1 MTNVT
6 SYRCSAFPSN
16 IRVSIG
22 SAIVLELIEG
32 KLDAEPTTAYL
43 MTYTAGKCSANCAFC
58 PQART
63 SLGKAELLSRVSWPA
78 FPTRCV
84 VKRIGVAASQ
94 GRIGRVCIQALSYPS
109 VFSDLVAL
117 VKMVKLHA
125 VVPVSVSCQ
134 PTKNEDIRL
143 LQAAGVDRIGI
154 AIDAASPKLFAEV
167 KRSGTNRSCNWEG
180 QFAKLREAVEVF
192 GKGNVSTHLIVGL
205 GETEKE
211 ATSLIQECIDMT
223 VLPAL
228 FAFTPIRG
236 TALETRVQPDVTM
249 YRHVQLARYLIVNR
263 IVRFSD
269 MAFGVDGRIVSFG
282 VKKDVL
288 KGVVEG
294 GKPFLTSGCPGCN
307 RPFYNEKASGPMY
320 NYPRSIRPEEIAEIK
335 RDLAL
340 F

>member
-1 MTNVT
+1 MANAT
-6 SYRCSAFPSN
+6 SYSGSAFLPN
-16 IRVSIG
+16 IRVSVG
-22 SAIVLELIEG
+22 SAIVLGLIEG

-43 MTYTAGKCSANCAFC
+43 MTYTTGKCSANCAFC

-78 FPTRCV
+78 FPTESV
-84 VKRIGVAASQ
+84 VKRIGAAAGQ
-94 GRIGRVCIQALSYPS
+94 GRIGRVCVQALSYPR
-109 VFSDLVAL
+109 VFSDLVAF
-117 VKMVKLHA
+117 VKTLKFHA

-134 PTKNEDIRL
+134 PDNSGDMRL

-154 AIDAASPKLFAEV
+154 AIDAASPQLFAEV
-167 KRSGTNRSCNWEG
+167 KGSGANGSCNWEG

-192 GKGNVSTHLIVGL
+192 GKGNVSTHLIIGL

-211 ATSLIQECIDMT
+211 ATSLIQECVDMT

-236 TALETRVQPDVTM
+236 TALETRIQPAVTM
-249 YRHVQLARYLIVNR
+249 YRRVQLARYLIVNR
-263 IVRFSD
+263 IARFRD
-269 MAFGVDGRIVSFG
+269 MAFGVDGRIDSFG
-282 VKKDVL
+282 VEKAVL
-288 KGVVEG
+288 KGIVEG

-307 RPFYNEKASGPMY
+307 RPFYNEKASGPIY
-320 NYPRSIRPEEIAEIK
+320 NYPRGVLPEEIMAIK
-335 RDLAL
+335 RDLA